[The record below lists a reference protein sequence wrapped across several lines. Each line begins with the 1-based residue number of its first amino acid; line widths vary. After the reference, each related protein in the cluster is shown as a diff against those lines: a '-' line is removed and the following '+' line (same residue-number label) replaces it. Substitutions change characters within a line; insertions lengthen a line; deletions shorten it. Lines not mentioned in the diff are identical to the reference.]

1 MFEGSK
7 ARQREVAYVATTVDS
22 GVILLSGSET
32 GKVKKKS
39 RRMESRG
46 ELTNL
51 QEAGIQINTIV
62 RTTLGRQ
69 LICLVFFRHKSFIR

>member
-7 ARQREVAYVATTVDS
+7 ARQRDVAYVATTVDS

-39 RRMESRG
+39 RRMEESRG
-46 ELTNL
+46 KLTNL

-69 LICLVFFRHKSFIR
+69 LICLVL